1 MPVKQLF
8 TQKVPQELVLK
19 VLSLFGLKGLKDK
32 KEFNILDMDKR
43 NVLTNFILIQPEI
56 MGYYL
61 KCKHRFF
68 DNIDNK
74 GIITIFKQLLRA
86 HDYDLQS
93 REKFIKA
100 TKYLLYHIVSK
111 SEKEKPLIPESD
123 YKLLLIKLKI
133 KDIDLDYLIENHFD
147 FIKEE
152 LSYYKKLEKQ

>member
-1 MPVKQLF
+1 MTVKQLF
-8 TQKVPQELVLK
+8 NEQVPLDLVLK
-19 VLSLFGLKGLKDK
+19 VVSLFGLKGLKDK
-32 KEFNILDMDKR
+32 TEFCILDMNKR
-43 NVLTNFILIQPEI
+43 NVLTNFKQIQPEI

-74 GIITIFKQLLRA
+74 GIITILKQLLRA

-111 SEKEKPLIPESD
+111 TEKEKL
-123 YKLLLIKLKI
+123 
-133 KDIDLDYLIENHFD
+133 
-147 FIKEE
+147 
-152 LSYYKKLEKQ
+152 KKLHRAVPNKEIVIVFD